1 MVEKVIT
8 DGLVLVKAAATGDI
22 DAEVTAIGT
31 YVDLSEKALTF
42 NPEETGENAQV
53 RPHGPNRR
61 VRVLA
66 GQESGTLALSFVRD
80 SGGTPDPEATFEL
93 IWAAGRRFNFVIQE
107 DRTALKA
114 LTTPFAVTPAA
125 SDANPQYTG
134 SAVITSRT
142 PFTLDG
148 VALFNVTA
156 DLDRDY
162 ARRV

>member
-1 MVEKVIT
+1 MAWYWSRL
-8 DGLVLVKAAATGDI
+8 GAGDI
-22 DAEVTAIGT
+22 TAEVTTAAT
-31 YVDLSEKALTF
+31 PWVDLSSKALTF
-42 NPEETGENAQV
+42 NPEETGETASV

-66 GQESGTLALSFVRD
+66 GQESGTIGFSFVRD
-80 SGGTPDPEATFEL
+80 SGGTPDPEATFEA

-107 DRTALKA
+107 DRNALA
-114 LTTPFAVTPAA
+114 TGAGGAIEPVA
-125 SDANPQYTG
+125 SDENPQYTG
-134 SAVITSRT
+134 SAVCTART

-148 VALFNVTA
+148 VALFNVSA